1 MAAGAPRAALM
12 PTRAELLAA
21 LSLAI
26 DLGLGLPA
34 EHVLRSALM
43 AGRVAR
49 LLGCDEQAQEVAHS
63 VTLVMWVGCHAE
75 SHEYSRW
82 FGDDIAVRRDSYDVD
97 WAGVP
102 YAIFLLQNLGRG
114 RTLPQRLKVAGSLL
128 RDPRANLATMTR
140 SHCSSAALLARRIGL
155 GEEVQH
161 SLGFGFERWDGGGLP
176 AGARG
181 DGIPLSMR
189 IAQVV
194 DVADVIR
201 TRRGTA
207 TALEVLT
214 ARSGGQFDPD
224 VVSCFAE
231 HHAELFTLPADVWS
245 AAVTQAPGAQSQT
258 AGADPEDLI
267 AALGDFV
274 DLKSPYTVGHSRS
287 VAGLAAAA
295 GRHLGLTDPS
305 IARLRRAGHLHDL
318 GRIGISNLIWEK
330 ATPLSVAE
338 RERVELHPFLTGRIL
353 ARLPGLEAEARL
365 AVNHHERLDGSG
377 YPGRLRAAELSL
389 LDQVLAAADLFQCAV
404 EDGPSRAAS
413 SPAEAARMLRDEAR
427 DGRLQ
432 AEAVDA
438 VLQAAGR
445 STAKPAWP
453 AGLTTREV
461 EVLRL
466 VARATSTPEVARR
479 LEIAEK
485 TVRNHLEHIYAKTG
499 ASSRVALSLF
509 ATDHGLVD
517 GIRGGDLGPTDPG

>member
-1 MAAGAPRAALM
+1 MAARARPEALT
-12 PTRAELLAA
+12 PTRPELLAA

-43 AGRVAR
+43 AARLAR
-49 LLGCDEQAQEVAHS
+49 LLGGDDHGQEVAYS

-97 WAGVP
+97 WTGVP

-114 RTLPQRLKVAGSLL
+114 RTLPQRLKVASSLL

-155 GEEVQH
+155 DDDVQH
-161 SLGFGFERWDGGGLP
+161 ALGSGFERWDGGGLP
-176 AGARG
+176 DGTRGA
-181 DGIPLSMR
+181 GIPLAMR

-194 DVADVIR
+194 DLADVVR
-201 TRRGTA
+201 TRRGA
-207 TALEVLT
+207 EAALDVLA
-214 ARSGGQFDPD
+214 ARSGGQLDPD
-224 VVSCFAE
+224 VVACFAR
-231 HHAELFTLPADVWS
+231 HHEELFTLPPDVWS
-245 AAVTQAPGAQSQT
+245 AAVTQAPGAQSQSV
-258 AGADPEDLI
+258 GADPEDLI

-295 GRHLGLTDPS
+295 GRHLGLPDPS
-305 IARLRRAGHLHDL
+305 ITRLRRAGHLHDL

-353 ARLPGLEAEARL
+353 ARLPGLEAEAHL

-377 YPGRLRAAELSL
+377 YPGRLRAAELTV
-389 LDQVLAAADLFQCAV
+389 LDQVLAAADLYQCAV
-404 EDGPSRAAS
+404 EAGPGRAAAG
-413 SPAEAARMLRDEAR
+413 PDEAARMLRAEAR
-427 DGRLQ
+427 EGRLH

-438 VLQAAGR
+438 VLHAAGR
-445 STAKPAWP
+445 SSAKPVWP
-453 AGLTTREV
+453 AGLTAREV

-466 VARATSTPEVARR
+466 VARATPTPEVALR
-479 LEIAEK
+479 LSITEK
-485 TVRNHLEHIYAKTG
+485 TVRHHLEHIYAKTG

-509 ATDHGLVD
+509 ATDHGLV
-517 GIRGGDLGPTDPG
+517 